1 MKPRSQREPSRSL
14 RRAAAFT
21 IPEFMITLTVIML
34 FMAALIT
41 CHLLG
46 LRMFEMTKAKL
57 GASADSRRAINLMVS
72 ELRSSK
78 SVKVG
83 FGDAVGFRVVSA
95 DTALR
100 GSALQIHSSTNT
112 NAWVRYF
119 WDALDQKLKRSTNGM
134 EKGTVI
140 ASGISNEMVFSLED
154 YKGTVLTNNEQE
166 FVIGLNL
173 QFYQLQYPFVEIGPG
188 NFYDYY
194 QLQTKVTPRAP

>member
-1 MKPRSQREPSRSL
+1 MKPSSKRESSRSW
-14 RRAAAFT
+14 RHAAAFT
-21 IPEFMITLTVIML
+21 IPEFMITLTVTLL
-34 FMAALIT
+34 FMAALIA

-57 GASADSRRAINLMVS
+57 GASADARRSINLMVS

-78 SVKVG
+78 IVKVG
-83 FGDAVGFRVVSA
+83 FGDAVGFRVVTP
-95 DTALR
+95 DTPFR

-112 NAWVRYF
+112 NTWVRYF
-119 WDALDQKLKRSTNGM
+119 WDASDQKLKRATNGM

-154 YKGTVLTNNEQE
+154 YTGTVLTNNEQE

-173 QFYQLQYPFVEIGPG
+173 QFYQLQYPFVKIGPG

-194 QLQTKVTPRAP
+194 QLQTRVTPRAP